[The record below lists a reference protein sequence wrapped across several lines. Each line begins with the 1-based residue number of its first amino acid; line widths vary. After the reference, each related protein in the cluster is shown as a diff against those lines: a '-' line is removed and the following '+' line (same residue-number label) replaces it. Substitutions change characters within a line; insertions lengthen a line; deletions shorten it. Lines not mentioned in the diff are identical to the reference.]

1 MADEARSDGVP
12 SKNPVYHIAHDFS
25 KGLHRKQI
33 RRQNQVNIKMPLIRR
48 ESGAS
53 GETFTFHIYV
63 TSQRMPE
70 KCSLRSLAMQSSQ
83 TCHTPACENCYS
95 NAMYTTYHDNNSQV
109 MEVSAMFN
117 PEDYIE
123 LRDDGFALCTN
134 PMADG
139 GLESITVNTRLMG
152 ESLRSFESSIKRMV
166 LSKLFSPKFGEV
178 ILAATRMAK

>member
-1 MADEARSDGVP
+1 
-12 SKNPVYHIAHDFS
+12 
-25 KGLHRKQI
+25 
-33 RRQNQVNIKMPLIRR
+33 
-48 ESGAS
+48 
-53 GETFTFHIYV
+53 
-63 TSQRMPE
+63 
-70 KCSLRSLAMQSSQ
+70 
-83 TCHTPACENCYS
+83 
-95 NAMYTTYHDNNSQV
+95 MYTTYHDNNSQV